1 MKNRLLHLLMALVML
16 LTYLTV
22 PTALADDTVTVTL
35 NVTNTPVRGDVVL
48 EKKGLQLVRF
58 QNETDANG
66 YSVMK
71 PVYENGY
78 LAGAKFELHAA
89 ENIVGKEG
97 TTFYTKDQKIETLTT
112 TSTGSVKS
120 SLLPLG
126 KYYLVEVSAP
136 DGYVYSSERCN
147 FTLAAID
154 KKTAVVEVKVSA
166 SNTYLPVK
174 V

>member
-71 PVYENGY
+71 PV
-78 LAGAKFELHAA
+78 
-89 ENIVGKEG
+89 
-97 TTFYTKDQKIETLTT
+97 
-112 TSTGSVKS
+112 
-120 SLLPLG
+120 
-126 KYYLVEVSAP
+126 
-136 DGYVYSSERCN
+136 
-147 FTLAAID
+147 
-154 KKTAVVEVKVSA
+154 
-166 SNTYLPVK
+166 
-174 V
+174 

>member
-1 MKNRLLHLLMALVML
+1 MRMKNRLLHLFMALVML

-78 LAGAKFELHAA
+78 LAGAKFELHAKRSEDRNA
-89 ENIVGKEG
+89 DD
-97 TTFYTKDQKIETLTT
+97 Y
-112 TSTGSVKS
+112 
-120 SLLPLG
+120 
-126 KYYLVEVSAP
+126 KYRLRE
-136 DGYVYSSERCN
+136 
-147 FTLAAID
+147 IQ
-154 KKTAVVEVKVSA
+154 SA
-166 SNTYLPVK
+166 SAGQVLPGGSFRAGWLCVQH
-174 V
+174 

>member
-1 MKNRLLHLLMALVML
+1 MKNRLLHLFMALVML
-16 LTYLTV
+16 LTYLTI

-97 TTFYTKDQKIETLTT
+97 TTFYTKD
-112 TSTGSVKS
+112 
-120 SLLPLG
+120 
-126 KYYLVEVSAP
+126 
-136 DGYVYSSERCN
+136 
-147 FTLAAID
+147 
-154 KKTAVVEVKVSA
+154 
-166 SNTYLPVK
+166 
-174 V
+174 

>member
-97 TTFYTKDQKIETLTT
+97 TTFYRLREIQ
-112 TSTGSVKS
+112 
-120 SLLPLG
+120 
-126 KYYLVEVSAP
+126 
-136 DGYVYSSERCN
+136 
-147 FTLAAID
+147 
-154 KKTAVVEVKVSA
+154 SA
-166 SNTYLPVK
+166 SAGQVLPGGSFRAGWLCVQH
-174 V
+174 

>member
-1 MKNRLLHLLMALVML
+1 MRMKNRLLHLLMALVML
-16 LTYLTV
+16 LTYLTI

-35 NVTNTPVRGDVVL
+35 NVTNTPVRGDVAL
-48 EKKGLQLVRF
+48 EKKGMQLVRF

-120 SLLPLG
+120 SLVPLG
-126 KYYLVEVSAP
+126 KYYLAP
-136 DGYVYSSERCN
+136 DWELWLH
-147 FTLAAID
+147 TLRLHRILMWH
-154 KKTAVVEVKVSA
+154 
-166 SNTYLPVK
+166 LPNLS
-174 V
+174 

>member
-1 MKNRLLHLLMALVML
+1 MKNRLLHLFMALVML

-78 LAGAKFELHAA
+78 LGF
-89 ENIVGKEG
+89 V
-97 TTFYTKDQKIETLTT
+97 
-112 TSTGSVKS
+112 
-120 SLLPLG
+120 
-126 KYYLVEVSAP
+126 
-136 DGYVYSSERCN
+136 
-147 FTLAAID
+147 
-154 KKTAVVEVKVSA
+154 
-166 SNTYLPVK
+166 
-174 V
+174 